1 MHPLKKWMADAQL
14 KDADLAPKV
23 GVSRVQIYRIRE
35 GQNRPSLKTARKL
48 EEVTRIPA
56 ADLMTWEAA

>member
-1 MHPLKKWMADAQL
+1 MHPLKTWLADTKK
-14 KDADLAPKV
+14 KDADLADLV

-48 EEVTRIPA
+48 EAVTKIPA
-56 ADLMTWEAA
+56 AELMTWEAA